1 MTPADLPGRVAITL
15 ARARR
20 LFDARAPRER
30 VMLTLAAGALL
41 WMAADHLWLTPA
53 WRTWEQARTRL
64 SHAETSLDQTQRD
77 AAQLLA
83 LQSTRNTQLEAEWH
97 TLQARAARGEIGAEL
112 PGLITSGEV
121 LPLLAQLLTTHP
133 GLHVRGLQSLAPQPL
148 GPAGNAPPIYR
159 HGVELTLEGQ
169 YADLVGYLQGLENA
183 PKKVLWGGL
192 TLKVTQHPQV
202 LMTLRLHTLSLTA
215 GWMEIR

>member
-1 MTPADLPGRVAITL
+1 MTPAELPGRLAITL

-30 VMLTLAAGALL
+30 VMLTLAAAALL
-41 WMAADHLWLTPA
+41 WMAADRLWLSPA
-53 WRTWEQARTRL
+53 WTGWEQARSRL
-64 SHAETSLDQTQRD
+64 TQAQANLGQTQTD
-77 AAQLLA
+77 AAQWLA
-83 LQSTRNTQLEAEWH
+83 LQSNRNTQLEAEWR
-97 TLQARAARGEIGAEL
+97 TLQARAARGEISADL

-133 GLHVRGLQSLAPQPL
+133 GLRVRGLQSLAPQPL

-159 HGVELTLEGQ
+159 HGVELTLEGP

-192 TLKVTQHPQV
+192 SLKVTQHPQV
-202 LMTLRLHTLSLTA
+202 LMTLRLHTLSLTS